1 MYNMVTQEKAF
12 ENLAKM
18 IPISQQEYLSRATN
32 NYYPTHERYRS
43 WLQLLGLIET
53 WVMIHDR

>member
-1 MYNMVTQEKAF
+1 MITQEKAF
-12 ENLAKM
+12 ENLVRT
-18 IPISQQEYLSRATN
+18 ISRNQREYLIRATD
-32 NYYPTHERYRS
+32 YYYLMSMHERYRA